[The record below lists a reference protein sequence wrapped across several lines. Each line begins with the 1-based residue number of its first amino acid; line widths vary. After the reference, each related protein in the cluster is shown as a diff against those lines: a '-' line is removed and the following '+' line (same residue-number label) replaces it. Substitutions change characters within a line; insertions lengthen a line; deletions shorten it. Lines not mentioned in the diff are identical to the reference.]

1 MKVSREKIISAAIKY
16 KVNEIY
22 TLPPP
27 NRHEDICKF
36 MLRNGVSRL
45 SQSLNCTEGF
55 FTDAR
60 RFVSRHQAY
69 RIAQKADQILPSQK
83 DIPGLSL
90 TTLHLW

>member
-1 MKVSREKIISAAIKY
+1 MKVSREKIISAAIKC

-27 NRHEDICKF
+27 NRHEDIRNL
-36 MLRNGVSRL
+36 MLSDGTSRVD
-45 SQSLNCTEGF
+45 CTEGF
-55 FTDAR
+55 ITDAR
-60 RFVSRHQAY
+60 RFVSRYEAY